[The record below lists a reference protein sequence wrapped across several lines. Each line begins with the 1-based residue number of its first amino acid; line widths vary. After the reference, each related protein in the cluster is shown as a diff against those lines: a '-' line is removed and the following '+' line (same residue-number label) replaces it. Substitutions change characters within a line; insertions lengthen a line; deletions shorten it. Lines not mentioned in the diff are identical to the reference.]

1 MRSAAE
7 NLRRANSLRPSISNI
22 GVPMKRTL
30 HGADNAAMIGC
41 QGYYEYQAGH
51 TAGLDLNAY
60 TTRDI
65 SPG

>member
-1 MRSAAE
+1 
-7 NLRRANSLRPSISNI
+7 
-22 GVPMKRTL
+22 MKRTL

-41 QGYYEYQAGH
+41 QGYYLYMAGRPP
-51 TAGLDLNAY
+51 GLDLNAY